1 MNGMDEN
8 DKQKKNIWRNIVSV
22 NEADHD
28 VVIDTISG
36 VDGILQT
43 WGAFLLS
50 IKINSRK
57 AYGSAIVAFSEFMDI
72 TPQEA
77 LKFLL
82 YEQQSIIADKIKI
95 FMVNMKIDGKSPTT
109 IAARIYALRGWLNFC
124 RRKGLTTN
132 TMEDMRIPSPSS
144 VRDMRGPSL
153 EECRALWAALQSE
166 GSQWRAIFRLML
178 DVGLR
183 AAEVLALRVE
193 DIENNKLRVTR
204 KGGKTTFETLPEP
217 TVAELNE
224 WLAVRGSGPEW
235 IAMKLGD
242 AGMVFPGLHY
252 KTLYRFLAAL
262 GKRVIGKNIR
272 PNGMRHAHI
281 TILSNTIKDLYGA
294 KLSARH
300 KDVRTTLIYDDL
312 LPKNDND
319 IEKRILWNRQV
330 LSSLVMADA

>member
-204 KGGKTTFETLPEP
+204 KGGKTTFESLPEP
-217 TVAELNE
+217 TMAVLQE
-224 WLAVRGSGPEW
+224 WMAQRGSKAGPLFRMNYMALW
-235 IAMKLGD
+235 
-242 AGMVFPGLHY
+242 
-252 KTLYRFLAAL
+252 RFLAAL